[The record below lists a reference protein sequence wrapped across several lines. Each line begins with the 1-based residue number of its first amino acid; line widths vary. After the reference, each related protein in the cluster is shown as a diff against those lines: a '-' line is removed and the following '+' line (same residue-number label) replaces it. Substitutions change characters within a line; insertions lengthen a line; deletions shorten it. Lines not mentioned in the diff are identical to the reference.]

1 MKKKQIVALM
11 LGISVL
17 MVVPGCEKK
26 PNANKMPY
34 SEAIDVCGM
43 IKDEMDFPS
52 TFEVE
57 RVDYHQGGET
67 GLIDYYWVEFSC
79 ENAYGIK
86 DSAIIK
92 FYYEGGTLKTINDK
106 DDEERSEEFDLFTD
120 NGKNPEEIQRLDASF
135 IMENLK

>member
-67 GLIDYYWVEFSC
+67 GLIDNYWVEFSC

-86 DSAIIK
+86 DSAIMK
-92 FYYEGGTLKTINDK
+92 FYYEGGTLKTVNDE
-106 DDEERSEEFDLFTD
+106 DEEKRERDFDIFTHD
-120 NGKNPEEIQRLDASF
+120 GKDPDEIQRLASSF
-135 IMENLK
+135 ILDNLK

>member
-1 MKKKQIVALM
+1 MRKKQIVTLM

-67 GLIDYYWVEFSC
+67 GLIDYYWVEFSD
-79 ENAYGIK
+79 ENAYGVKESGIL
-86 DSAIIK
+86 K
-92 FYYEGGTLKTINDK
+92 FYYEGGVLKTVNDV
-106 DDEERSEEFDLFTD
+106 DEESRQKSFDTFTD
-120 NGKNPEEIQRLDASF
+120 DGENPDEIQRLDTSF